1 MQRSKPGQTLAGG
14 YLAAVIAVLIML
26 GTLLFNAFTYAALA
40 SHAEIGQS
48 FRLSIRHNS
57 PVIESY
63 VWLGDL
69 LRGVP
74 GLSEFGDATANAAA
88 EPLVER
94 IRPHPRSA
102 STVFFGESQSAAHG
116 RMLWGQRML
125 PFLVV
130 IAGILWVRRQKPVH
144 MRKRLRA

>member
-1 MQRSKPGQTLAGG
+1 MQRSKPGQSIAGG
-14 YLAAVIAVLIML
+14 YLPSVIAVLIMV

-48 FRLSIRHNS
+48 FRQSIRHNS
-57 PVIESY
+57 PFIESF

-69 LRGVP
+69 LRSVP

-102 STVFFGESQSAAHG
+102 SSVFFGEPQSAAHS

-125 PFLVV
+125 PFLIV
-130 IAGILWVRRQKPVH
+130 IAAILWARRQKPVH
-144 MRKRLRA
+144 MRNKLRA